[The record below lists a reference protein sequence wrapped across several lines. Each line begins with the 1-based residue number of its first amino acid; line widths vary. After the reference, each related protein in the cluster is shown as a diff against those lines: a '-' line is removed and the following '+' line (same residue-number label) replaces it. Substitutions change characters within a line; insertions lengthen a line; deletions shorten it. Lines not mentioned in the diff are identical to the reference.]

1 MFGIRVEHHVNR
13 ISITCAVV
21 CWGLATGCAAGESPL
36 DDRERAAVAA
46 AVDSATH
53 AFLAAQRERDAD
65 RAVAHLASDFSMY
78 NDGSRLSYDA
88 VASSIHRSM
97 GSFRHFESA
106 WTDMSVRVLGR
117 DAAVM
122 SFTFRDSIVT
132 TDDEILR
139 FTGPTTLVWER
150 RGPDWLIVYAHVDHD
165 MQQ

>member
-1 MFGIRVEHHVNR
+1 VTR
-13 ISITCAVV
+13 SWITCAVA
-21 CWGLATGCAAGESPL
+21 CWVAVAACTAGRSSL

-46 AVDSATH
+46 AVDSATR
-53 AFLAAQRERDAD
+53 AFLAAQRDRDAGH
-65 RAVAHLASDFSMY
+65 AVAHLAPDFSMF
-78 NDGSRLSYDA
+78 NDGIRLSYDA
-88 VASSIHRSM
+88 VASSIHQTM

-117 DAAVM
+117 DAAVV

-150 RGPDWLIVYAHVDHD
+150 RGSDWLIVYAHVDHA
-165 MQQ
+165 MPQ